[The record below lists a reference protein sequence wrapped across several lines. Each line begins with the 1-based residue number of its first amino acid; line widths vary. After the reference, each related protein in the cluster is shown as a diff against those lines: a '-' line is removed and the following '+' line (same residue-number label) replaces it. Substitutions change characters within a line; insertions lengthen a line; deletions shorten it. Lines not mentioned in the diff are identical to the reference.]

1 MSRAGKAEAHKQQ
14 TPGIEA
20 VTIDA
25 EKCQQALCNKVAQ
38 PFHGEKQIAIGGS
51 NHNTAV
57 QVQGDAVQSAGANLL
72 RAGLPARRHA
82 QVHRQCRKQHQ
93 AKAQRPDEYRLMLP
107 DHVRQGPE
115 PQLLGA
121 AKAGGID
128 MEHHRIVL
136 SYGALFHNIVV
147 FPIGIGHAETDGGE
161 LRVRMLCAV
170 FLRHGLPGL
179 LPIGPLR
186 VNGAAHRGVIGN
198 RPGMDRTGEFREA
211 AGQGE
216 AFVYDLSPAVP
227 DLVIVIQAGIAPRQE
242 GLVRHAL
249 LLGDISGHIAPGV
262 PLQVLLQRLLLLV
275 PGGLAVLQLQR
286 RQHNQAP
293 AGDNGAHKA
302 QGAQSNG
309 QKLENHMVFHF
320 FSPSS
325 L

>member
-1 MSRAGKAEAHKQQ
+1 
-14 TPGIEA
+14 
-20 VTIDA
+20 
-25 EKCQQALCNKVAQ
+25 
-38 PFHGEKQIAIGGS
+38 
-51 NHNTAV
+51 
-57 QVQGDAVQSAGANLL
+57 
-72 RAGLPARRHA
+72 
-82 QVHRQCRKQHQ
+82 
-93 AKAQRPDEYRLMLP
+93 
-107 DHVRQGPE
+107 
-115 PQLLGA
+115 
-121 AKAGGID
+121 
-128 MEHHRIVL
+128 
-136 SYGALFHNIVV
+136 
-147 FPIGIGHAETDGGE
+147 
-161 LRVRMLCAV
+161 
-170 FLRHGLPGL
+170 
-179 LPIGPLR
+179 
-186 VNGAAHRGVIGN
+186 
-198 RPGMDRTGEFREA
+198 MDRTGEFREA

-216 AFVYDLSPAVP
+216 SFVYDLSPAVP